1 MLITVTTVRAVGQLL
16 YDIFFYG
23 GWHVDV
29 VPDVL
34 LEFTFLSMHNNW
46 SMIV

>member
-1 MLITVTTVRAVGQLL
+1 MLITVTMVRAVGQL
-16 YDIFFYG
+16 FYG
-23 GWHVDV
+23 GWRVDV

-34 LEFTFLSMHNNW
+34 LEFTFLSMHNNC